1 MGPSTS
7 RASNQYEGHNNSA
20 TAGNQKNR
28 KISSPHQS
36 NVVYVMAQFA
46 LQLMKT
52 MHSFNVENL
61 QCEDGTGDNGMLR
74 IGKINQCRGFSKIL
88 IIPSL

>member
-7 RASNQYEGHNNSA
+7 RESLERTKKLSNQYEGHN
-20 TAGNQKNR
+20 TTNQKSR
-28 KISSPHQS
+28 KISSPQQC

-61 QCEDGTGDNGMLR
+61 QCEDGDSDYGMLR
-74 IGKINQCRGFSKIL
+74 IGIY
-88 IIPSL
+88 